1 MKILWTPNMTWGN
14 ETFED
19 EDGKR
24 YRRTRPREDAHRT
37 VPTDFGSI
45 ELRKLSRHELYDL
58 EERIIANTHR
68 RKRGKTS

>member
-1 MKILWTPNMTWGN
+1 MRILWTHNMPWGN

-24 YRRTRPREDAHRT
+24 YRRTRPREDAHT
-37 VPTDFGSI
+37 QVATDFGPI

-58 EERIIANTHR
+58 EARIIANTHR
-68 RKRGKTS
+68 RKRGKAS

>member
-1 MKILWTPNMTWGN
+1 MRILWTPNMPWGN

-24 YRRTRPREDAHRT
+24 YRRTRPREDAHT
-37 VPTDFGSI
+37 QVATDFGPI

-58 EERIIANTHR
+58 DERRISNNNRKR
-68 RKRGKTS
+68 RKTA